1 MSIVIY
7 GIKSCDT
14 MKKAFT
20 WLDQQGLD
28 YQFHDYKKAG
38 APEPEQLA
46 NWISELGW
54 ENVINRRGTTWRKL
68 PEQRR
73 QNMDADDAIRAA
85 IENPSMIKRPLL
97 EYDNGLLLGFSPEQ
111 WQEKLA

>member
-1 MSIVIY
+1 MTITIY

-38 APEPEQLA
+38 APEKALA
-46 NWISELGW
+46 GWIDELGW
-54 ENVINRRGTTWRKL
+54 ENVINRRGTSWRKL
-68 PEQRR
+68 PQGRR
-73 QNMDADDAIRAA
+73 DKMEPKDALTAA
-85 IENPSMIKRPLL
+85 MENPSMIKRPLVV
-97 EYDNGLLLGFSPEQ
+97 YNGGVLLGFDPEQ
-111 WQEKLA
+111 WAEKLA